1 MKSKFYPFLLIN
13 NLAFIAGIFLS
24 YKLWVTNRNF
34 PVTPIIEQLPQLP
47 HSLDQLPILA
57 LIGILLMQV
66 IFQKRSL
73 FIVSL
78 LILSY
83 LLCQDLMRWQPWVYL
98 HGLFLFPFCLSSK
111 KGEHLF
117 NYYRIIL
124 IGIYFWSGFY
134 KFNNDFA
141 ELVFVDS
148 IRQVFNINLTKYS
161 YLAYSIPITEIFI
174 AVALIF
180 QKTRKLASI
189 LAILI
194 HLGILL
200 WLSPLGGNSNSVIIP
215 WNLMMIAFIYLCF
228 IRRDDQSFV
237 SLTQIRS
244 FPSLIALSAVF
255 LPILYSF
262 GYWPY
267 YFSFNLY
274 SGQGKSFYISLND
287 EDFLNEDESFRNS
300 CYSSEY
306 INNRNTIN
314 LSSWSYRSLNVPTPN
329 DEKVYI
335 KVAEEICKKA
345 TTAEFYI
352 SDRIKFTQNSEILTC
367 DNR

>member
-1 MKSKFYPFLLIN
+1 MKSKFYPLLLIN
-13 NLAFIAGIFLS
+13 NIAFITGIILS
-24 YKLWVTNRNF
+24 YKLWITDRKF
-34 PVTPIIEQLPQLP
+34 PVIAFVENLPQLP
-47 HSLDQLPILA
+47 SYLDQLPVLA
-57 LIGILLMQV
+57 LIALLILQL
-66 IFQKRSL
+66 IFQKRILFFISL
-73 FIVSL
+73 FVL
-78 LILSY
+78 CY

-98 HGLFLFPFCLSSK
+98 NGLFLFPFCFSSK
-111 KGEHLF
+111 KEKNLF
-117 NYYRIIL
+117 SYYRIIL

-134 KFNNDFA
+134 KLNIGFA
-141 ELVFVDS
+141 EHVFVDS

-161 YLAYSIPITEIFI
+161 YLAYSIPITEILI

-189 LAILI
+189 LAIFI

-200 WLSPLGGNSNSVIIP
+200 WLSPIGGNNNSVIIP

-228 IRRDDQSFV
+228 IRQDDQPLV
-237 SLTQIRS
+237 SSTQIRS
-244 FPSLIALSAVF
+244 FPSLIALSVVF
-255 LPILYSF
+255 LPILYTF

-274 SGQGKSFYISLND
+274 SGQGKSFYISLD
-287 EDFLNEDESFRNS
+287 EEDFLNEDESFRNS
-300 CYSSEY
+300 CYSSVY
-306 INNRNTIN
+306 INDQNNIK
-314 LSSWSYRSLNVPTPN
+314 LSSWSYRALNVPTPN
-329 DEKVYI
+329 DEKIYI

-352 SDRIKFTQNSEILTC
+352 SDRIEYTQNSEIFAC